1 VPIAPAQSAASV
13 VAYREEQRDRWD
25 EYVRNHLESTFLHLT
40 AWKRTLEREF
50 GYESR
55 YLVAE
60 QDGRIV
66 GVLPLFLVSNWIVG
80 RALISTPFGI
90 YGGILADDD
99 TVYSALCQAA
109 CRMASDEQIQFLE
122 LRERERVHSS
132 DLQVKNLYVTF
143 DLELPRT
150 AEEMLQR
157 IPRDVRNKIRKGMK
171 SDLTSVVGREH
182 LDAFYEIYAHTV
194 RRLGTPVFSRRY
206 FQTLCDELGEAAE
219 VLLILHGSR
228 PVAAALCVHHRDT
241 VTSYYAGSLPDSWPL
256 AANNFLY
263 WEILRRAC
271 ERGIRCFDFGRS
283 KLGTGAYLFKVQW
296 RMRERPMPYQYYLVR
311 RKSMPDFSPVNPRL
325 KLATDVWK
333 RIPLPLTK
341 VVGPSL
347 VRLFP

>member
-1 VPIAPAQSAASV
+1 LSIAVSTAAGVLPFEESRSAA
-13 VAYREEQRDRWD
+13 WD
-25 EYVRNHLESTFLHLT
+25 EYVRRHPESTFLHLT
-40 AWKRTLEREF
+40 GWKRTLESEF
-50 GYESR
+50 GYQPR
-55 YLVAE
+55 YLFAE
-60 QDGRIV
+60 QDGRIC
-66 GVLPLFLVSNWIVG
+66 GVLPLFLVSNWIMG

-99 TVYSALCQAA
+99 TTYDALSQAA
-109 CRMASDEQIQFLE
+109 CRMAGEEQVQFLE
-122 LRERERVHSS
+122 LREKQRIYSGS
-132 DLQVKNLYVTF
+132 LLVKNLYITF

-171 SDLTSVVGREH
+171 SDLTSVAGNEH

-206 FQTLCDELGEAAE
+206 FHTLCRNLGESAE
-219 VLLILHGSR
+219 VLLILHGRR
-228 PVAAALCVHHRDT
+228 PVAGALCVHHRDT
-241 VTSYYAGSLPDSWPL
+241 VTTYYAGSLPDSWPL

-263 WEILRRAC
+263 WEVLRRAC
-271 ERGIRCFDFGRS
+271 ERGIRYFDFGRS
-283 KLGTGAYLFKVQW
+283 KMGTGAYLFKVQW
-296 RMRERPMPYQYYLVR
+296 KMRERPMPYQYYLVR
-311 RKSMPDFSPVNPRL
+311 RKTMPDFSPVNPRL

-333 RIPLPLTK
+333 RVPLPLTK